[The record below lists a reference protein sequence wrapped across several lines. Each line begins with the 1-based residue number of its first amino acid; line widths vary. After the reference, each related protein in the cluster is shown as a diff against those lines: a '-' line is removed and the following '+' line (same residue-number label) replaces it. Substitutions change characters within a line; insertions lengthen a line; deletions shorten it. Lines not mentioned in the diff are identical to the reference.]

1 MKEGQ
6 VALQYVLSKD
16 PSTCE
21 RTIQAFQP
29 QHKFNTSEM
38 LEKSIFNL
46 GKSQG

>member
-6 VALQYVLSKD
+6 VALQYMLSKD

-29 QHKFNTSEM
+29 QHKFNTNEM

-46 GKSQG
+46 GRSQG